1 MTEAVYGLYIAV
13 VSALPLITSAVPFFK
28 DKEAPPTVLFIGF
41 FFFNCD
47 RNVIY
52 LNDWLIDSIALGSY
66 RSTTFK

>member
-41 FFFNCD
+41 FFF
-47 RNVIY
+47 
-52 LNDWLIDSIALGSY
+52 
-66 RSTTFK
+66 